1 MKKTIFTC
9 DHCGK
14 EIDEMQ
20 DFAEMKIEDFIDY
33 METDLCNKCF
43 HELNDMV
50 AQYIGKNKDV

>member
-1 MKKTIFTC
+1 MKKTVFTC

-14 EIDEMQ
+14 EIDEMH

-50 AQYIGKNKDV
+50 TQYIGKNKNT